1 MMCPRC
7 CRNDNPRVELRG
19 MENGSVVWTLYY
31 CERCNYS
38 FRDTEEEAVLNPK
51 KRKAI
56 FQVDLDHLEHFKPMF
71 PKPAD

>member
-1 MMCPRC
+1 MLCPRC
-7 CRNDNPRVELRG
+7 CKNEAPRVELRG
-19 MENGSVVWTLYY
+19 MENGTVVWTLYY

-56 FQVDLDHLEHFKPMF
+56 FQVDPDHKERYAPMM